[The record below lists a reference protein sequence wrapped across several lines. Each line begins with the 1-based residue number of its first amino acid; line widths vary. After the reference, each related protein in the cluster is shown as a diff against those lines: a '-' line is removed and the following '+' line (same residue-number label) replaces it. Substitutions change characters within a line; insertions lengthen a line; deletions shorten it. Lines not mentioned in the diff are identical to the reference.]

1 MKCRIEENVLIRDY
15 SYIGIGG
22 KSKFMAF
29 PDSVEELIEVL
40 SFVEKNNLT
49 YKIAG
54 MMSNTLYSDNGYEGI
69 IINTRNLKHQV
80 DIERNRI
87 VIKGDMKVA
96 DLMKIAE
103 KENIMDIAFLAGIPG
118 MVMSAVKVNA
128 GAWGKDVSDIVEW
141 VEVLENN
148 GVRKILRED
157 IKFDYRYSDIK
168 GIIVSVSLM
177 IGKEEGNVKE
187 YIKEKIAYRLEKHP
201 TERSLGSVFKNPKP
215 LIAGKLIEEC
225 GLKGMRIGDVMVS
238 DKHGNFIV
246 NIGKGSSKDMIEL
259 IKVVRETVKREKG
272 INLKLE
278 IEVIDEKGQK
288 ILV

>member
-1 MKCRIEENVLIRDY
+1 MKCRVEENVLISDY

-22 KSKFMAF
+22 KAKLMAF
-29 PDSVEELIEVL
+29 PDSVEELTEVL
-40 SFVEKNNLT
+40 SFAEKNNLT

-69 IINTRNLKHQV
+69 IINTRNIKPKI
-80 DIERNRI
+80 DIEKNRI
-87 VIKGDMKVA
+87 IIKGDMKVA
-96 DLMKIAE
+96 DLMKISE

-118 MVMSAVKVNA
+118 MIMSAVKVNA
-128 GAWGKDVSDIVEW
+128 GAWGKDVSNVVEW
-141 VEVLENN
+141 IEVLENN
-148 GVRKILRED
+148 KVRKILRED

-168 GIIVSVSLM
+168 GIIIGVSFV
-177 IGKEEGNVKE
+177 IGKEEGDVKE
-187 YIKEKIAYRLEKHP
+187 YIKEKIKYRLEKHP

-246 NIGKGSSKDMIEL
+246 NVGKGKAKDMVKL
-259 IKVVRETVKREKG
+259 ITVVRETVKKEKG
-272 INLKLE
+272 VDLKLE